1 MRIDLVSLFPAA
13 LRAPLEHSVL
23 KRAQENGLLDIRH
36 TDIRDYSED
45 LKHRTVDDR
54 PYGGGP
60 GMLLQAEPVCAAVR
74 AVRSEAARVIY
85 LSPQGRPL
93 DALVA
98 RELAEEQHLVLLCGA
113 YEGID
118 QRAIDLV
125 VDEEISIGDYV
136 VMNGCL
142 PALVL
147 VEAVAR
153 FVPGVLGNASSA
165 DEDCFENGLLS
176 APQYTRPDV
185 FEGLGVP
192 EVLRGGHH
200 RHIEDWRLEQ
210 ALAKTRMRRP
220 DLYAQWQ
227 AAARQ

>member
-85 LSPQGRPL
+85 LSPQDRKS
-93 DALVA
+93 
-98 RELAEEQHLVLLCGA
+98 
-113 YEGID
+113 
-118 QRAIDLV
+118 V
-125 VDEEISIGDYV
+125 V
-136 VMNGCL
+136 
-142 PALVL
+142 
-147 VEAVAR
+147 
-153 FVPGVLGNASSA
+153 
-165 DEDCFENGLLS
+165 
-176 APQYTRPDV
+176 
-185 FEGLGVP
+185 
-192 EVLRGGHH
+192 
-200 RHIEDWRLEQ
+200 
-210 ALAKTRMRRP
+210 
-220 DLYAQWQ
+220 
-227 AAARQ
+227 